1 MVYYT
6 QKSETLTD
14 NAPVGIYMNKPEKKK
29 KKKKTKKK
37 KKKKTFEIKA
47 RYHLDL

>member
-29 KKKKTKKK
+29 KK
-37 KKKKTFEIKA
+37 TFEIKA
-47 RYHLDL
+47 RFHLDL